1 MSYRYRC
8 EQCRTTSPRVHGHD
22 AFLYERDEHRRRRHG
37 GHVPDGEQ
45 MIEVRTRLGDL
56 PIQYYVIAAI
66 VLAVLF
72 GPALL
77 DHL

>member
-8 EQCRTTSPRVHGHD
+8 ETCRTTSARVRGRD
-22 AFLYERDEHRRRRHG
+22 AILYEQHEHRRLRHG

-45 MIEVRTRLGDL
+45 VIEVRTRPGDL
-56 PIQYYVIAAI
+56 PIQYYAIALVA
-66 VLAVLF
+66 LALLF

>member
-8 EQCRTTSPRVHGHD
+8 EQCRTTSPRVHGRD
-22 AFLYERDEHRRRRHG
+22 AFLYEQHEHRRLFHG
-37 GHVPDGEQ
+37 GHAPDGEQ
-45 MIEVRTRLGDL
+45 MIEVRTRLVDL
-56 PIQYYVIAAI
+56 PMQYYVITVI

-77 DHL
+77 DRL